1 MRNMLLNCNSEF
13 TFNCLRA
20 SKMSKREK
28 GNALRWEEDQIAA
41 INSRLYHI
49 EELSALG
56 ITQVAAAEAG
66 HAAAVIRGNIV
77 ANNMKESM
85 RSENEILEAHHA
97 KRIENV
103 LALKES
109 TALSRK
115 EVKDSAGKLFICLE
129 YSVLMKH
136 AIYLNILV
144 N

>member
-1 MRNMLLNCNSEF
+1 
-13 TFNCLRA
+13 
-20 SKMSKREK
+20 MSKREK

-41 INSRLYHI
+41 IDARLNHI

-56 ITQVAAAEAG
+56 ITQVAAAQAG

-85 RSENEILEAHHA
+85 RSENEIIEAHHA

-115 EVKDSAGKLFICLE
+115 EVKDSAGKIIEIPIKLCKNE
-129 YSVLMKH
+129 ECY
-136 AIYLNILV
+136 
-144 N
+144 